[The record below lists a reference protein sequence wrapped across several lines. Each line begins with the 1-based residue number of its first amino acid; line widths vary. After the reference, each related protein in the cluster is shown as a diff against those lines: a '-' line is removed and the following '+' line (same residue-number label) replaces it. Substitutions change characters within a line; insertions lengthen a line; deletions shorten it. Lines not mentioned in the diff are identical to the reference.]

1 MLRRLEIEVQ
11 FPGYFLRN
19 LLQKKYCK
27 IEVNTQKK
35 FWSQKVVSN
44 VNQSL
49 FEPQYESTKC
59 DWQFLLAPGLTIN
72 IKIIPI
78 FVLNEYFWPKIFKKL
93 S

>member
-1 MLRRLEIEVQ
+1 MSLVLGTGETAHLFTIPWYWGMLLN
-11 FPGYFLRN
+11 FAKF
-19 LLQKKYCK
+19 
-27 IEVNTQKK
+27 NTQKK

-72 IKIIPI
+72 IKNNPH
-78 FVLNEYFWPKIFKKL
+78 FCFE
-93 S
+93 